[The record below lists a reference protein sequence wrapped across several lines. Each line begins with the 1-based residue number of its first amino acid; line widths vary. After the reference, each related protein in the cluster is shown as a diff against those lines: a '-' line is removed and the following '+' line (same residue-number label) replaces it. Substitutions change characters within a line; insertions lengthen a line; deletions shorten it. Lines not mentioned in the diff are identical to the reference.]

1 MKHCRDIIKQLKEEL
16 PGIRIR
22 RLRHA
27 THIVYELKLGEV
39 VRHMSVSV
47 SPKNYDHTVLSAVR
61 EAKRLMGTP
70 Q

>member
-61 EAKRLMGTP
+61 EAKRLTGAP
-70 Q
+70 R